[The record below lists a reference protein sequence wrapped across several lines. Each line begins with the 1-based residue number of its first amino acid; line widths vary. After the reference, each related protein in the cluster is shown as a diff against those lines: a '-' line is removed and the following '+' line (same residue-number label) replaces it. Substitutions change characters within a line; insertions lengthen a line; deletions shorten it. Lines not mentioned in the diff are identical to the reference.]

1 MRTERT
7 RHSVRRGARAFLIIL
22 ASAMAGTPAR
32 STVEVTSELTG
43 QGPGTAILRIA
54 VTGTIAP
61 ADSIYFNV
69 IARTLDSKYKKWW
82 AVVELDSRGG
92 SVQAALEIGTI
103 VRERGFAAL
112 VDAGASCMS
121 ACVYILAGAPKRIVN
136 QRAAIGIHRPYDPND
151 TVDTAALQ
159 RQKQI
164 ELGKRIT
171 AFLQTMSVPTRLY
184 EDSVFIAPDRMKILT
199 PTEIAT
205 YGLNA
210 NDPSFDEA
218 DEVREAKSLG
228 ISRLELGRRKAE
240 ARRRC
245 GMDRMNDDTPFAE
258 LRKAALCE
266 EKYVKGK

>member
-1 MRTERT
+1 MNI
-7 RHSVRRGARAFLIIL
+7 AN
-22 ASAMAGTPAR
+22 GTPDKQKHGWCD
-32 STVEVTSELTG
+32 EVAELE
-43 QGPGTAILRIA
+43 
-54 VTGTIAP
+54 
-61 ADSIYFNV
+61 ADDFPW
-69 IARTLDSKYKKWW
+69 T
-82 AVVELDSRGG
+82 
-92 SVQAALEIGTI
+92 
-103 VRERGFAAL
+103 AL
-112 VDAGASCMS
+112 V
-121 ACVYILAGAPKRIVN
+121 N
-136 QRAAIGIHRPYDPND
+136 EHRVPTLGPYDPND